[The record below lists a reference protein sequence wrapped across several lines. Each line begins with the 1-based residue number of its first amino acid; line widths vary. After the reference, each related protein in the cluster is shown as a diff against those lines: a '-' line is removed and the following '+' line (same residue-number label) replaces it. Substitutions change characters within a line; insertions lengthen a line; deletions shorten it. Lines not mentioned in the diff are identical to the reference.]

1 MLLLK
6 STVCKIFTFKY
17 QFQYHSDST
26 PSSDKVNGFC
36 FLLIRWMASVS
47 FPHSSNVCSGS
58 KFSEQVWNYAKRVD
72 CFTVATNA
80 HVQLLI
86 VITTVKSI
94 HLTVGGSK
102 VAKTHKTTYRYMVWT
117 HLLLF
122 SKFSLTKSSPFCRNS
137 CNREQKIY
145 PCRFC
150 NKFKLVKSLLCGL
163 CFIHCYTTD
172 NGTFFL

>member
-102 VAKTHKTTYRYMVWT
+102 VAKTHKLHTVTLWCGHIYCCSANFHWQNPV
-117 HLLLF
+117 LSVEILVIE
-122 SKFSLTKSSPFCRNS
+122 SKRFTRADFATSSS
-137 CNREQKIY
+137 W
-145 PCRFC
+145 
-150 NKFKLVKSLLCGL
+150 
-163 CFIHCYTTD
+163 
-172 NGTFFL
+172 